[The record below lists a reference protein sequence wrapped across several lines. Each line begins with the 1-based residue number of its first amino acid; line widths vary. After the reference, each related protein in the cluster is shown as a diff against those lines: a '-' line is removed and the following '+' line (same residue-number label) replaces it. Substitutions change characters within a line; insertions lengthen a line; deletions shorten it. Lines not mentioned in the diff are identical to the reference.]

1 MKVKKSLP
9 CFNKARLKAQKF
21 WARAAWANFSL
32 PNKSLSLRSENL
44 GFCQPLSQRWARFR
58 PWLWFKGRDP
68 KIGLALALARQN
80 FGRARAYF
88 LIGLGSTVNKT
99 WQKLGVGL
107 KRLNKEGS
115 SMLAT
120 ISWLKI
126 VKAHFNMLELI
137 LGSID
142 LGSFQ
147 L

>member
-1 MKVKKSLP
+1 M
-9 CFNKARLKAQKF
+9 
-21 WARAAWANFSL
+21 
-32 PNKSLSLRSENL
+32 
-44 GFCQPLSQRWARFR
+44 
-58 PWLWFKGRDP
+58 
-68 KIGLALALARQN
+68 
-80 FGRARAYF
+80 
-88 LIGLGSTVNKT
+88 IGLGSTVNKT

-107 KRLNKEGS
+107 KRLNKEAL

>member
-1 MKVKKSLP
+1 M
-9 CFNKARLKAQKF
+9 
-21 WARAAWANFSL
+21 
-32 PNKSLSLRSENL
+32 
-44 GFCQPLSQRWARFR
+44 
-58 PWLWFKGRDP
+58 
-68 KIGLALALARQN
+68 
-80 FGRARAYF
+80 
-88 LIGLGSTVNKT
+88 IGLGSTVNKT

-107 KRLNKEGS
+107 KRLNKEAP